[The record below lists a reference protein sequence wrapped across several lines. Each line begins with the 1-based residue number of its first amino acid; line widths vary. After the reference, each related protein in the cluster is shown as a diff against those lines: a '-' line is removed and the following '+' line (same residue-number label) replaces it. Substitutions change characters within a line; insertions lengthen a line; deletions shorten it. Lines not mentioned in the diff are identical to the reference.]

1 MFKLFKKYAV
11 LDAVETDHYEAY
23 CMYEQIAGG
32 YAGSLYDAE
41 RDLLT
46 TYYKSKTTK
55 SSMKEF
61 ELSHRH
67 CRLWR
72 AAAEGLLIL
81 CIRDQ
86 GKYGVKH
93 WSKLLDFAVMLDTH
107 RPTSSDMCRSLPCFL
122 EAKRIIR
129 QEVSYRSGATNEK
142 ISESA
147 LKMAKEIKEA
157 CEWLSTEGEENNV
170 S

>member
-1 MFKLFKKYAV
+1 MFKIFKKYAV
-11 LDAVETDHYEAY
+11 LDVVEIDHYESH
-23 CMYEQIAGG
+23 CMYEQVAGG

-61 ELSHRH
+61 ELFHRH
-67 CRLWR
+67 CRLWC

-81 CIRDQ
+81 CVRDQ
-86 GKYGVKH
+86 GRYGAEYWGKIR
-93 WSKLLDFAVMLDTH
+93 DFAVMLDTH
-107 RPTSSDMCRSLPCFL
+107 RPVSSDMCKSLPCFL

-129 QEVSYRSGATNEK
+129 QEVSSRLGAMTED
-142 ISESA
+142 ISEPA
-147 LKMAKEIKEA
+147 RKRAEDIKEA
-157 CEWLSTEGEENNV
+157 CAWLSKEEGE
-170 S
+170 

>member
-1 MFKLFKKYAV
+1 MFKIFKKYAV
-11 LDAVETDHYEAY
+11 LDAVEIDHYESH
-23 CMYEQIAGG
+23 CMYEQVAGG

-61 ELSHRH
+61 ELFHRH
-67 CRLWR
+67 CRLWC

-81 CIRDQ
+81 CVRDQ
-86 GKYGVKH
+86 GKYGVEH
-93 WSKLLDFAVMLDTH
+93 WGKIRDFAVMLDTH
-107 RPTSSDMCRSLPCFL
+107 RPVSSDMCKSLPCFL

-129 QEVSYRSGATNEK
+129 QEVSSRLGAMTED
-142 ISESA
+142 ISEPA
-147 LKMAKEIKEA
+147 RKRAEDIKEA
-157 CEWLSTEGEENNV
+157 CAWLSKEE
-170 S
+170 